1 MKKFSFGILL
11 IMVLSLLFCGFV
23 SAEVGVTDK
32 EIVIGSHLDLSGP
45 IAMWGKQTKLGMQ
58 MRAREINEAG
68 GIHGRKIR
76 LVIEDNGYDP
86 KKAIMATNK
95 MISRDKAFC
104 FVSNMGTPTALAS
117 LPIIL
122 KKKIPQLFP
131 MTTARPFYEP
141 YNRYSFNGFPTYY
154 DSARNMVKYFAEEK
168 KYTKFGMLYQD
179 DEMGAV
185 MKKGVED
192 QLAVHNLK
200 LVEATSY
207 KRGATEFSAQISK
220 LKKAGP
226 QIIMLA
232 TIIRETVGAMRE
244 AKKIGWNV
252 EFCGSGPAYSQ
263 LIPMLAKKSGFSAD
277 GFYVG
282 AYASYPYKDSPL
294 KTVRDWFQRHIKF
307 FGVPPDMPTVTGY
320 QAMSHFAKGAERAGR
335 NLTRET
341 LIDALETL
349 NYVKDEVFGGAPL
362 ILNNKSHKGVYHIF
376 MTQVQG
382 GRFIKISD
390 IITWEKLPELKE

>member
-1 MKKFSFGILL
+1 MKRSGFGILI
-11 IMVLSLLFCGFV
+11 IMVLGLFFCGFV

-32 EIVIGSHLDLSGP
+32 EIVVGSHLDLSGP
-45 IAMWGKQTKLGMQ
+45 IAMWGKQTKMGMQ

-95 MISRDKAFC
+95 MISRDKVFC
-104 FVSNMGTPTALAS
+104 FVSNMGSPTALAS

-122 KKKIPQLFP
+122 KKKIPHLFP
-131 MTTARPFYEP
+131 MTAAKPFYEP
-141 YNRYSFNGFPTYY
+141 YKRYSFCGFPTYY
-154 DSARNMVKYFAEEK
+154 DSMRNMVKYFVEHK

-179 DEMGAV
+179 DEMGSV

-192 QLAVHNLK
+192 QLAVYNLK
-200 LVEATSY
+200 LLEATSY
-207 KRGATEFSAQISK
+207 KRGATEFSAQIGK
-220 LKKAGP
+220 LKKAKP

-244 AKKIGWNV
+244 ANKIGWDV
-252 EFCGSGPAYSQ
+252 EFCGSGPAYTQ

-277 GFYVG
+277 GKLYIG
-282 AYASYPYKDSPL
+282 AYAQYPYKDSPL
-294 KTVRDWFQRHIKF
+294 KTVRDWFNRHMEF
-307 FGVPPDMPTVTGY
+307 FGVPPDMPTLTGY
-320 QAMSHFAKGAERAGR
+320 QAMDHFAKGAEKAGR

-341 LIDALETL
+341 LVDALETL
-349 NYVKDEVFGGAPL
+349 HYVEDKTFGGSPL
-362 ILNNKSHKGVYHIF
+362 ILTPKSHKGIYHIF

-382 GRFIKISD
+382 GKFVKISD
-390 IITWEKLPELKE
+390 IISHGD